1 MKLPSDGDP
10 RGTDGWTGKLP
21 SDGVTDGLTTDCL
34 WVIFLII
41 VTGNINQGG
50 IDMDETHSSV
60 RKYTAFCGTSCISR
74 GTIEAVVLAAK
85 AIVDGG
91 EKARMAI
98 FDDLTA
104 ETIEIDFRGSP
115 DDVLTRLDDHPMLRR
130 ASDAGPG
137 DVSERRP
144 GPGRPRLGVVSRDVS
159 LMPRHWEW
167 LAKQEGGASGVLRRL
182 VEDARKNGQQKDR
195 LREAQTAVHRFMWD
209 MAGNEPHFED
219 ASRAFYARDY
229 ETLRELI
236 RDWPSDIRAHLKRLV
251 QRMLPAEK
259 TTP

>member
-1 MKLPSDGDP
+1 
-10 RGTDGWTGKLP
+10 
-21 SDGVTDGLTTDCL
+21 
-34 WVIFLII
+34 
-41 VTGNINQGG
+41 
-50 IDMDETHSSV
+50 MDDDYSTL
-60 RKYTAFCGTSCISR
+60 RKYTAFVGTSCISR

-85 AIVDGG
+85 AVVDGG
-91 EKARMAI
+91 EKARIAI

-115 DDVLTRLDDHPMLRR
+115 DDVVGRLPDHPILRS
-130 ASDAGPG
+130 ASEAGPV

-144 GPGRPRLGVVSRDVS
+144 GPGRPRLGVVSREVS

-167 LAKQEGGASGVLRRL
+167 LAKQEGGASGALRRL

-195 LREAQTAVHRFMWD
+195 LREAQSAVHRFMWD
-209 MAGNEPHFED
+209 MAGNEPHFEE
-219 ASRAFYARDY
+219 ASRAFYAHDY

-236 RDWPSDIRAHLKRLV
+236 RDWPIDIRAHLKRLV

-259 TTP
+259 TTA